1 MAVLAYSSCIAFLS
15 REVSFASQGVKK
27 QGLEHKAYFL
37 TPRALPQKSGSKCK
51 AYLLTLV
58 LFGAFLVLFSTMVL
72 SEELGRMP
80 GQDGP
85 SALGPLTM
93 RQLMTNWPGS

>member
-1 MAVLAYSSCIAFLS
+1 MPPS
-15 REVSFASQGVKK
+15 RGVKK

-37 TPRALPQKSGSKCK
+37 TPRTLAPKSRSKCK

-58 LFGAFLVLFSTMVL
+58 LFGVLVLFFHIMVL

-80 GQDGP
+80 GQGGP